1 MAFTLGRAPRH
12 FGLNASSLSVFFF
25 LAALSF
31 YLLYLFFHLV
41 ARLGDLDSAWRQRLG
56 EENLRR
62 CLLVHILLRVRHRF
76 HLHLLHSDDIISG
89 KKGTIIL
96 HEKIILDSALLEEGP
111 PRCAP
116 PNPLAAIPLEAQKH
130 VNHVHEFD
138 GDNDDDDDDCDD
150 DDNNDDG
157 DNLVRKFHA
166 WTPPKQAGHS
176 CDDCA
181 LLSQRFRCGTEDDIY
196 DENWSTNFGT
206 DFGTNG

>member
-1 MAFTLGRAPRH
+1 MPA
-12 FGLNASSLSVFFF
+12 V
-25 LAALSF
+25 

-62 CLLVHILLRVRHRF
+62 CLLVHILLGVRHRF
-76 HLHLLHSDDIISG
+76 HLHLLYGDDIISG
-89 KKGTIIL
+89 KKGRIIL
-96 HEKIILDSALLEEGP
+96 PEKIILDSALLEEGP
-111 PRCAP
+111 PRYAP

-130 VNHVHEFD
+130 VNHVHEFNGD
-138 GDNDDDDDDCDD
+138 RDVDDDYDDDYGDNDDDDDDD

-181 LLSQRFRCGTEDDIY
+181 LLSQRFRCGTEDEIY
-196 DENWSTNFGT
+196 DEN
-206 DFGTNG
+206 